1 MHLSAYNSTPFS
13 PPRFFVGI
21 LFPNW
26 QYCPV
31 GQINPA
37 MSSKKTQARDLYAQ
51 TALTKT
57 QIAATLGIHRN
68 TISTWVRE
76 GDWDRLKAA
85 GQNLPSI
92 LAENCYHIMG
102 HLTEHYLSEWR
113 LTDPIS
119 HKEAD
124 TLYKLACTISKLR
137 SRTTINETMEMMGAF
152 SEDLRKQNKKLA
164 GQLRPYVDKYL
175 ARQAKIS
182 VASLLPQEF
191 TAPGGRIPGEVPDET
206 EERKKETALDNR
218 EAFFRDPDTVA
229 TYNEYQVPLPADMN
243 PPDFPA
249 YIYTEA
255 TNNTAQP
262 DTDAAKQEE
271 PVNTVLSQTTATSG
285 LGVSA
290 PAASSMPATSS
301 VAAVNVLPAT
311 TMHHHH
317 AAAQS
322 MHNHAQSMPSQ
333 IIDYQSKHAQNCA
346 SGNPL
351 HTCTMQP
358 PAALVH

>member
-1 MHLSAYNSTPFS
+1 
-13 PPRFFVGI
+13 
-21 LFPNW
+21 
-26 QYCPV
+26 
-31 GQINPA
+31 

-51 TALTKT
+51 TALTKS

-113 LTDPIS
+113 LTDPIT

-124 TLYKLACTISKLR
+124 TLYKLACTIAKLR

-182 VASLLPQEF
+182 VASMLPQEF
-191 TAPGGRIPGEVPDET
+191 TAPGGRIPGEVPAET

-229 TYNEYQVPLPADMN
+229 TYNEYQIPLPADMN

-249 YIYTEA
+249 YIYTQA
-255 TNNTAQP
+255 NNSTAQTGT
-262 DTDAAKQEE
+262 DTTEQTVSADAVEA
-271 PVNTVLSQTTATSG
+271 PASATS
-285 LGVSA
+285 VSGGTA
-290 PAASSMPATSS
+290 PSGAQIASASSFSAVKVTPRSHCAPPQCSRTVHARSCTVPAIT
-301 VAAVNVLPAT
+301 
-311 TMHHHH
+311 
-317 AAAQS
+317 
-322 MHNHAQSMPSQ
+322 NH
-333 IIDYQSKHAQNCA
+333 
-346 SGNPL
+346 
-351 HTCTMQP
+351 
-358 PAALVH
+358 